1 MQLTDIL
8 ELNCVKVPLEATDKT
23 AAIKEL
29 VDLLDQNVTFKD
41 YDAVCQAVMEREAIR
56 STGVGQGFAI
66 PHGKT
71 HAVDRIYMAVGKL
84 SDSIDFNSIDHQ
96 KVTMIVLLVS
106 PLDQTGPHIHALAKI
121 SRLMTDQKTRNEL
134 WACNSALELYQL
146 ICNYHFH
153 GPGQG
158 THR

>member
-8 ELNCVKVPLEATDKT
+8 ELNCIKVPLQAADKT
-23 AAIKEL
+23 EAIKEL
-29 VDLLDQNVTFKD
+29 IDLLDQNAALED
-41 YDAVCQAVMEREAIR
+41 YDAVYRAIMEREAIR

-71 HAVDRIYMAVGKL
+71 NTVDRIYMAIGKL
-84 SDSIDFNSIDHQ
+84 NEPIDFNSIDGQ

-106 PLDQTGPHIHALAKI
+106 PLDQTGPHIHALARI
-121 SRLMTDQKTRNEL
+121 SRLMTDPEIRNEL
-134 WACNSALELYQL
+134 WACDSAEKLFQL

-153 GPGQG
+153 GSK
-158 THR
+158 